1 MESFVNNSS
10 LISGLEA
17 ATKALPNDEKL
28 RSSTLRSSVTSTDL
42 ENFFKTA
49 PKFSVV
55 EEEAFEEF
63 WEQEKTM
70 QITKLQTVLIGQNVS
85 SSSCTVAFDED
96 EDKTVILEESACYDT
111 TVEWTKEASE
121 ASSSMEEEEE
131 ETKEWEDDVGDDSR
145 KDEKKP
151 KGQLERLGRGLLS
164 LERPMSRILTKKER
178 SLIAWERRNKNTT
191 LDLGYAK
198 DENVMKKYCKDKA
211 RYPNIYEKIKKEAEY
226 DKDYADDSRRH
237 SPVHWRGFL

>member
-17 ATKALPNDEKL
+17 ATKALPNEEKL

-42 ENFFKTA
+42 ENFFETA

-63 WEQEKTM
+63 WEQETTM

-96 EDKTVILEESACYDT
+96 EDKEALEES
-111 TVEWTKEASE
+111 
-121 ASSSMEEEEE
+121 SSMEEE

-151 KGQLERLGRGLLS
+151 KGQLQRLGRGLPS

-178 SLIAWERRNKNTT
+178 SLIAWERRYKNTT

>member
-17 ATKALPNDEKL
+17 ATKALPNEEKR

-55 EEEAFEEF
+55 EEEEAFEEF
-63 WEQEKTM
+63 WEQETTM

-96 EDKTVILEESACYDT
+96 EDKEALEES
-111 TVEWTKEASE
+111 
-121 ASSSMEEEEE
+121 SSMEEE

-151 KGQLERLGRGLLS
+151 KGQRLGRGLLS
-164 LERPMSRILTKKER
+164 PMSRILTKKER

-226 DKDYADDSRRH
+226 DKDYAYDSRRH

>member
-1 MESFVNNSS
+1 MESFSNNSS

-17 ATKALPNDEKL
+17 ATKALPDEEKR

-63 WEQEKTM
+63 WEQETTM

-96 EDKTVILEESACYDT
+96 EDKEALEES
-111 TVEWTKEASE
+111 
-121 ASSSMEEEEE
+121 SSMEEE

-151 KGQLERLGRGLLS
+151 KGQRLGRGLLS
-164 LERPMSRILTKKER
+164 PMSRILTKKER
-178 SLIAWERRNKNTT
+178 SLIAWERRYKNTT

-198 DENVMKKYCKDKA
+198 DEMKYCRDKA

-226 DKDYADDSRRH
+226 DKDDDSRRQ

>member
-17 ATKALPNDEKL
+17 ATKALPNEEKR

-63 WEQEKTM
+63 WEQETTM

-151 KGQLERLGRGLLS
+151 KGQRLGRGLLS
-164 LERPMSRILTKKER
+164 PMSRILTKKER
-178 SLIAWERRNKNTT
+178 SLIAWERRYKNTT

-198 DENVMKKYCKDKA
+198 DEMKYCRDKA

>member
-1 MESFVNNSS
+1 MNNSS

-17 ATKALPNDEKL
+17 ATKALPNEEKL

-151 KGQLERLGRGLLS
+151 KGQLERLGRGLFS
-164 LERPMSRILTKKER
+164 LERLTKKER
-178 SLIAWERRNKNTT
+178 SLRAWERRYKNTT

-198 DENVMKKYCKDKA
+198 DEMKYCRDKA

-226 DKDYADDSRRH
+226 DKDYAYDSRRH
-237 SPVHWRGFL
+237 FPVHWR

>member
-1 MESFVNNSS
+1 MESFSNNSS

-17 ATKALPNDEKL
+17 ATKALPNEEKR

-63 WEQEKTM
+63 WEQETTM

-96 EDKTVILEESACYDT
+96 EDKEALEES
-111 TVEWTKEASE
+111 
-121 ASSSMEEEEE
+121 SSMEEE

-151 KGQLERLGRGLLS
+151 KGQLQRLGRGLPS

-178 SLIAWERRNKNTT
+178 SLIAWERRYKNTT

-198 DENVMKKYCKDKA
+198 DEMKYCRDKA

>member
-17 ATKALPNDEKL
+17 ATKALSNDEKL

-63 WEQEKTM
+63 WEQETTM

-111 TVEWTKEASE
+111 TVEWTKEALE

-198 DENVMKKYCKDKA
+198 DENVMKKYSKDKA

-226 DKDYADDSRRH
+226 DIDYDSRRH

>member
-17 ATKALPNDEKL
+17 ATKALPNEEKR

-63 WEQEKTM
+63 WEQETTM

-96 EDKTVILEESACYDT
+96 EDKTVILEETACYDT
-111 TVEWTKEASE
+111 TVEWTKEALE
-121 ASSSMEEEEE
+121 ESSSMEEEE
-131 ETKEWEDDVGDDSR
+131 TR
-145 KDEKKP
+145 
-151 KGQLERLGRGLLS
+151 GR
-164 LERPMSRILTKKER
+164 
-178 SLIAWERRNKNTT
+178 
-191 LDLGYAK
+191 
-198 DENVMKKYCKDKA
+198 V
-211 RYPNIYEKIKKEAEY
+211 
-226 DKDYADDSRRH
+226 
-237 SPVHWRGFL
+237 

>member
-42 ENFFKTA
+42 DNFFKTA

-55 EEEAFEEF
+55 EEEEAFEEF
-63 WEQEKTM
+63 WEQETTM
-70 QITKLQTVLIGQNVS
+70 QIKKLQTVLIGQNVS

-96 EDKTVILEESACYDT
+96 EDKTVILEESACHDT

-151 KGQLERLGRGLLS
+151 KGQLERLGRGLFS
-164 LERPMSRILTKKER
+164 LERLTKKER
-178 SLIAWERRNKNTT
+178 SLRAWERRYKNTT

-198 DENVMKKYCKDKA
+198 DENVMKKA

-226 DKDYADDSRRH
+226 DKDYAYDSRRH

>member
-17 ATKALPNDEKL
+17 ATKALPNEEKL

-63 WEQEKTM
+63 WEQETTM

-96 EDKTVILEESACYDT
+96 EDKEALEES
-111 TVEWTKEASE
+111 
-121 ASSSMEEEEE
+121 SSMEEE

-151 KGQLERLGRGLLS
+151 KGQRLGRGLLS
-164 LERPMSRILTKKER
+164 PMSRILTKKER
-178 SLIAWERRNKNTT
+178 SLIAWERRYKNTT

-198 DENVMKKYCKDKA
+198 DEMKYCRDKA

-226 DKDYADDSRRH
+226 DKDDDSRRQ

>member
-1 MESFVNNSS
+1 MNNSS

-17 ATKALPNDEKL
+17 ATKALPNEEKL

-63 WEQEKTM
+63 WEQETTM

-96 EDKTVILEESACYDT
+96 EDKTVILEETACYDT
-111 TVEWTKEASE
+111 TVEWTKEALE
-121 ASSSMEEEEE
+121 ESSSMEEE

-151 KGQLERLGRGLLS
+151 KGQLERLGRGLFS
-164 LERPMSRILTKKER
+164 LERLTKKER
-178 SLIAWERRNKNTT
+178 SLRAWERRYKNTT

-198 DENVMKKYCKDKA
+198 DEMKYCRDKA

-226 DKDYADDSRRH
+226 DKDYADDSRRQ

>member
-17 ATKALPNDEKL
+17 ATKALPNEDKL

-63 WEQEKTM
+63 WEQETTM

-96 EDKTVILEESACYDT
+96 EDKEALEES
-111 TVEWTKEASE
+111 
-121 ASSSMEEEEE
+121 SSMEEE

-151 KGQLERLGRGLLS
+151 KGQRLGRGLLS
-164 LERPMSRILTKKER
+164 PMSRILTKKER
-178 SLIAWERRNKNTT
+178 SLIAWERRYKNTT

-198 DENVMKKYCKDKA
+198 DEMKYCRDKA

>member
-1 MESFVNNSS
+1 MNNSS

-63 WEQEKTM
+63 WEQETTM

-96 EDKTVILEESACYDT
+96 EDKEALEES
-111 TVEWTKEASE
+111 
-121 ASSSMEEEEE
+121 SSMEEE

-151 KGQLERLGRGLLS
+151 KGQRLGRGLLS
-164 LERPMSRILTKKER
+164 PMSRILTKKER
-178 SLIAWERRNKNTT
+178 SLIAWERRYKNTT

-198 DENVMKKYCKDKA
+198 DEMKYCRDKA

>member
-17 ATKALPNDEKL
+17 ATKALPNEEKR

-63 WEQEKTM
+63 WEQETTM

-96 EDKTVILEESACYDT
+96 EDKEALEES
-111 TVEWTKEASE
+111 
-121 ASSSMEEEEE
+121 SSMEEE

-151 KGQLERLGRGLLS
+151 KGQLQRLGRGLPS

-178 SLIAWERRNKNTT
+178 SLIAWEKRYKNTT

-198 DENVMKKYCKDKA
+198 DEMKYCRDKA

>member
-1 MESFVNNSS
+1 MGFR
-10 LISGLEA
+10 
-17 ATKALPNDEKL
+17 T
-28 RSSTLRSSVTSTDL
+28 RR
-42 ENFFKTA
+42 NFFKTA

-63 WEQEKTM
+63 WEQETTM

-96 EDKTVILEESACYDT
+96 EDKEALEES
-111 TVEWTKEASE
+111 
-121 ASSSMEEEEE
+121 SSMEEE

-151 KGQLERLGRGLLS
+151 KGQRLGRGLPS

-178 SLIAWERRNKNTT
+178 SLIAWERRYKNTT

-198 DENVMKKYCKDKA
+198 DENVMKKYCRDKA

-237 SPVHWRGFL
+237 SPVHWRGFLLNHVLLILFQIYLYTRLWRLWTPAHHQFP

>member
-1 MESFVNNSS
+1 MESFSNNSS

-17 ATKALPNDEKL
+17 ATKALPNEEKR

-63 WEQEKTM
+63 WEQETTM

-96 EDKTVILEESACYDT
+96 EDKTVILEETACYDT
-111 TVEWTKEASE
+111 TVEWTKEAVE
-121 ASSSMEEEEE
+121 ESSSMEEE

-151 KGQLERLGRGLLS
+151 KGQRLGRGLLS
-164 LERPMSRILTKKER
+164 PMSRILTKKER
-178 SLIAWERRNKNTT
+178 SLIAWEKRYKNTT

-198 DENVMKKYCKDKA
+198 DEMKYCRDKA

>member
-10 LISGLEA
+10 LISGEFLEA
-17 ATKALPNDEKL
+17 ATKALPNEEKL

-63 WEQEKTM
+63 WEQETTM

-96 EDKTVILEESACYDT
+96 EDKEALEES
-111 TVEWTKEASE
+111 
-121 ASSSMEEEEE
+121 SSMEEE

-151 KGQLERLGRGLLS
+151 KGQRLGRGLLS
-164 LERPMSRILTKKER
+164 PMSRILTKKER
-178 SLIAWERRNKNTT
+178 SLIAWERRYKNTT

-198 DENVMKKYCKDKA
+198 DEMKYCRDKA

>member
-1 MESFVNNSS
+1 MESFSNNSS

-17 ATKALPNDEKL
+17 ATKALPNEEKR

-63 WEQEKTM
+63 WEQETTM

-96 EDKTVILEESACYDT
+96 EDKEALEES
-111 TVEWTKEASE
+111 
-121 ASSSMEEEEE
+121 SSMEEE

-151 KGQLERLGRGLLS
+151 KGQLQRLGRGLPS

-237 SPVHWRGFL
+237 SPVH

>member
-17 ATKALPNDEKL
+17 ATKALPDEEKR

-63 WEQEKTM
+63 WEQETTM

-96 EDKTVILEESACYDT
+96 EDKEALEES
-111 TVEWTKEASE
+111 
-121 ASSSMEEEEE
+121 SSMEEE

-151 KGQLERLGRGLLS
+151 KGQRLGRGLLS
-164 LERPMSRILTKKER
+164 PMSRILTKKER
-178 SLIAWERRNKNTT
+178 SLIAWERRYKNTT

>member
-1 MESFVNNSS
+1 MNNSS

-17 ATKALPNDEKL
+17 ATKALPNEEKR

-63 WEQEKTM
+63 WEQETTM

-131 ETKEWEDDVGDDSR
+131 TKEWEDDVGDDRR

-151 KGQLERLGRGLLS
+151 KGQRLGRGLPS

-178 SLIAWERRNKNTT
+178 SLIAWERRYKNTT

-198 DENVMKKYCKDKA
+198 DENVMKKYSKDKA

-226 DKDYADDSRRH
+226 DKDYAYDSRRH

>member
-17 ATKALPNDEKL
+17 ATKALPNEEKR

-63 WEQEKTM
+63 WEQETTM

-96 EDKTVILEESACYDT
+96 EDKEALEES
-111 TVEWTKEASE
+111 
-121 ASSSMEEEEE
+121 SSMEEE

-178 SLIAWERRNKNTT
+178 SLIAWERRYKNTT

-226 DKDYADDSRRH
+226 DKDYADDSQRH

>member
-1 MESFVNNSS
+1 MESFSNNSS

-17 ATKALPNDEKL
+17 ATKALPNEEKR

-42 ENFFKTA
+42 ENFFETA

-63 WEQEKTM
+63 WEQETTM

-96 EDKTVILEESACYDT
+96 EDKEALEES
-111 TVEWTKEASE
+111 
-121 ASSSMEEEEE
+121 SSMEEE

-178 SLIAWERRNKNTT
+178 SLIAWERRYKNTT

-198 DENVMKKYCKDKA
+198 DEMKYCRDKA

-226 DKDYADDSRRH
+226 DKDYADDSRRQ

>member
-17 ATKALPNDEKL
+17 ATKALPNEEKL

-55 EEEAFEEF
+55 EEEEAFEEF
-63 WEQEKTM
+63 WEQETTM

-96 EDKTVILEESACYDT
+96 EDKTVILEETACYDT

-121 ASSSMEEEEE
+121 ASSSMEEEE

-151 KGQLERLGRGLLS
+151 KGQLERLGRGLFS
-164 LERPMSRILTKKER
+164 LERLTKKER
-178 SLIAWERRNKNTT
+178 SLRAWERRYKNTT

-198 DENVMKKYCKDKA
+198 DENVMKKYSKDKA

-226 DKDYADDSRRH
+226 DKDYAYDSRRH

>member
-10 LISGLEA
+10 LISGELLEA
-17 ATKALPNDEKL
+17 ASKAFQREEKL

-63 WEQEKTM
+63 WEQETTM

-96 EDKTVILEESACYDT
+96 EDKTVILEETACYDT
-111 TVEWTKEASE
+111 TVEWTKEAVE
-121 ASSSMEEEEE
+121 ESSSMEEE

-151 KGQLERLGRGLLS
+151 KGQRLGRGLPS

-178 SLIAWERRNKNTT
+178 SLIAWERRYKNTT

-198 DENVMKKYCKDKA
+198 DEMKYCRDKA

-226 DKDYADDSRRH
+226 DKDDDSRRQ

>member
-17 ATKALPNDEKL
+17 ATKALPNEEKR

-63 WEQEKTM
+63 WEQETTM

-96 EDKTVILEESACYDT
+96 EDKEALEES
-111 TVEWTKEASE
+111 
-121 ASSSMEEEEE
+121 SSMEEE

-178 SLIAWERRNKNTT
+178 SLIAWERRYKNTT

-198 DENVMKKYCKDKA
+198 DEMKYCRDKA

>member
-17 ATKALPNDEKL
+17 ATKALPNEEKR

-63 WEQEKTM
+63 WEQETTM

-96 EDKTVILEESACYDT
+96 EDKEALEES
-111 TVEWTKEASE
+111 
-121 ASSSMEEEEE
+121 SSMEEE

-151 KGQLERLGRGLLS
+151 KGQRLGRGLPS

-178 SLIAWERRNKNTT
+178 SLIAWERRYKNTT

-198 DENVMKKYCKDKA
+198 DEMKYCRDKA

-226 DKDYADDSRRH
+226 DKDYADDSRRQ

>member
-1 MESFVNNSS
+1 MESFSNNSS

-17 ATKALPNDEKL
+17 ATKALPDEEKR

-63 WEQEKTM
+63 WEQETTM

-96 EDKTVILEESACYDT
+96 EDKTVILEETACYDT
-111 TVEWTKEASE
+111 TVEWTKEALE
-121 ASSSMEEEEE
+121 ESSSMEEE

-151 KGQLERLGRGLLS
+151 KGQRLGRGLPS

-178 SLIAWERRNKNTT
+178 SLIAWERRYKNTT

-198 DENVMKKYCKDKA
+198 DEMKYCRDKA

-226 DKDYADDSRRH
+226 DKDDDSRRQ

>member
-1 MESFVNNSS
+1 MNNSS
-10 LISGLEA
+10 LISGEFLEA
-17 ATKALPNDEKL
+17 ATKALQNEEKL

-63 WEQEKTM
+63 WEQETTM

-96 EDKTVILEESACYDT
+96 EDKTVILEETACYDT
-111 TVEWTKEASE
+111 TVEWTKEALE
-121 ASSSMEEEEE
+121 ESSSMEEE

-151 KGQLERLGRGLLS
+151 KGQLERLGRGLFS
-164 LERPMSRILTKKER
+164 LERLTKKER
-178 SLIAWERRNKNTT
+178 SLRAWERRYKNTT

-198 DENVMKKYCKDKA
+198 DENVMKKA

-226 DKDYADDSRRH
+226 DKDYAYDSRRH

>member
-10 LISGLEA
+10 LISGEILGA
-17 ATKALPNDEKL
+17 ATKALQNEEKL
-28 RSSTLRSSVTSTDL
+28 RCSTLRSSVTSTDL

-55 EEEAFEEF
+55 EEEEAFEEF
-63 WEQEKTM
+63 WEQETTM

-111 TVEWTKEASE
+111 TVEWTKEALE
-121 ASSSMEEEEE
+121 ASSSMEEEE

-164 LERPMSRILTKKER
+164 LERLTKKER
-178 SLIAWERRNKNTT
+178 SLRAWERRYKNTT

-198 DENVMKKYCKDKA
+198 DENVMKKYSKDKA

-226 DKDYADDSRRH
+226 DKDYAYDSRRH

>member
-1 MESFVNNSS
+1 MNNSS

-17 ATKALPNDEKL
+17 ATKALPNEEKR

-63 WEQEKTM
+63 WEQETTM

-96 EDKTVILEESACYDT
+96 EDKEALEES
-111 TVEWTKEASE
+111 
-121 ASSSMEEEEE
+121 SSMEEE

-151 KGQLERLGRGLLS
+151 KGQLQRLGRGLPS

-178 SLIAWERRNKNTT
+178 SLIAWERRYKNTT

>member
-17 ATKALPNDEKL
+17 ATKALPNEEKL

-63 WEQEKTM
+63 WEQETTM

-96 EDKTVILEESACYDT
+96 EDKEALEES
-111 TVEWTKEASE
+111 
-121 ASSSMEEEEE
+121 SSMEEE

-198 DENVMKKYCKDKA
+198 DENVMKKDKA

>member
-1 MESFVNNSS
+1 MESFSNNSS

-17 ATKALPNDEKL
+17 ATKALPNEEKR

-63 WEQEKTM
+63 WEQETTM

-96 EDKTVILEESACYDT
+96 EDKEALEES
-111 TVEWTKEASE
+111 
-121 ASSSMEEEEE
+121 SSMEEE

-178 SLIAWERRNKNTT
+178 SLIAWERRYKNTT

>member
-17 ATKALPNDEKL
+17 ATKALPNEEKR

-63 WEQEKTM
+63 WEQETTM

-96 EDKTVILEESACYDT
+96 EDKEALEES
-111 TVEWTKEASE
+111 
-121 ASSSMEEEEE
+121 SSMEEE

-151 KGQLERLGRGLLS
+151 KGQRLGRGLLS
-164 LERPMSRILTKKER
+164 PMSRILTKKER
-178 SLIAWERRNKNTT
+178 SLIAWERRYKNTT

-198 DENVMKKYCKDKA
+198 DEMKYCRDKA

>member
-1 MESFVNNSS
+1 MESFSNNSS

-17 ATKALPNDEKL
+17 ATKALPNEEKR

-63 WEQEKTM
+63 WEQETTM

-96 EDKTVILEESACYDT
+96 EDKEALEES
-111 TVEWTKEASE
+111 
-121 ASSSMEEEEE
+121 SSMEEE

-151 KGQLERLGRGLLS
+151 KGQRLGRGLPS

-178 SLIAWERRNKNTT
+178 SLIAWERRYKNTT

-198 DENVMKKYCKDKA
+198 DEMKYCRDKA

>member
-1 MESFVNNSS
+1 MESFSNNSS

-17 ATKALPNDEKL
+17 ATKALPNEEKR

-63 WEQEKTM
+63 WEQETTM

-96 EDKTVILEESACYDT
+96 EDKTVILEETACYDT
-111 TVEWTKEASE
+111 TVEWTKEAVE
-121 ASSSMEEEEE
+121 ESSSMEEE

-151 KGQLERLGRGLLS
+151 KGQRLGRGLPS

-178 SLIAWERRNKNTT
+178 SLIAWERRYKNTT

-198 DENVMKKYCKDKA
+198 DEMKYCRDKA

-226 DKDYADDSRRH
+226 DKDDDSRRQ

>member
-55 EEEAFEEF
+55 EEEEAFEEF
-63 WEQEKTM
+63 WEQETTM

-96 EDKTVILEESACYDT
+96 EDKTVILEETACYDT
-111 TVEWTKEASE
+111 TVEWTKEALE
-121 ASSSMEEEEE
+121 ESSSMEEE

-178 SLIAWERRNKNTT
+178 SLIAWERRYKNTT

-198 DENVMKKYCKDKA
+198 DENVMKKYSKDKA

-226 DKDYADDSRRH
+226 DIDYDSRRH